1 MGAPPA
7 SVAPPPAAMLSQI
20 KLRDFRC
27 FDSLHVPF
35 EPGVQFFIGDNA
47 QGKTSILEAVCVLLR
62 LASPRSSTL
71 APLIRLGAAD
81 FSVQGQW
88 TSSRLQFS
96 LGAAGRKL
104 LLDEVEQSATADY
117 LRLARVV
124 YFGNADVDLVRGGA
138 EGRRRYLDFLGSQ
151 IEPLYRANLRSY
163 ERALRSR
170 NRLLKAVPPRL
181 REVEAYTPPLLEA
194 GGLLTQLRRSL
205 VTELLPWVLRAQARI
220 RTAESV
226 GPEQLAIEYRP
237 GATADFAAA
246 LAASREEEVRL
257 RQTLI
262 GPHRDDLLLTLDAQ
276 PAATFGSEGQQRTL
290 ALALKLAQAGFL
302 AAIWRKPPILLLD
315 DIFGEL
321 DPARRNALLAAL
333 PSGAQQIVTTTH
345 LTWLDG
351 PAPGPVWRLRE
362 RRLEPVPGG

>member
-1 MGAPPA
+1 
-7 SVAPPPAAMLSQI
+7 MLSQI

-27 FDSLHVPF
+27 FGSLHAQF
-35 EPGVQFFIGDNA
+35 DPGVQFFIGDNA

-62 LASPRSSTL
+62 LASPRSPTL
-71 APLIRLGAAD
+71 APLIRLGATD
-81 FSVQGQW
+81 TSIQGKW
-88 TSSRLQFS
+88 KSNRLQFS
-96 LGAAGRKL
+96 TGAAGRKL
-104 LLDEVEQSATADY
+104 LLDDVEQTGTAEY

-151 IEPLYRANLRSY
+151 IEPLYRANLRAY

-170 NRLLKAVPPRL
+170 NRLLKAVPARR
-181 REVEAYTPPLLEA
+181 REVEAYDRPLIEA
-194 GGLLTQLRRSL
+194 GSLLTALRRNL
-205 VTELLPWVLRAQARI
+205 IAELLPWVHRAQAAI
-220 RTAESV
+220 RTGQTAGLEH
-226 GPEQLAIEYRP
+226 LAIEYRA
-237 GATADFAAA
+237 GATTDFAAA
-246 LAASREEEVRL
+246 LANSREEETRL
-257 RQTLI
+257 RQTLA
-262 GPHRDDLLLTLDAQ
+262 GPHRDDMLLTLDAQ

-302 AAIWRKPPILLLD
+302 EAIWKTPPILLLD

-333 PSGAQQIVTTTH
+333 PTGAQQLVTTTH

-351 PAPGPVWRLRE
+351 AAPGPVWRLADHKLE
-362 RRLEPVPGG
+362 RLAGETPSAD